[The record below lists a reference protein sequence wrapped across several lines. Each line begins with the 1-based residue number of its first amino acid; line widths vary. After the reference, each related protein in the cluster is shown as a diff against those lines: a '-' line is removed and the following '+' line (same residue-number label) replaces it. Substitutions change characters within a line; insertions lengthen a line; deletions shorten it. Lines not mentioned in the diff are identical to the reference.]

1 MKKSKNKERRT
12 QIMARVVVIWIAV
25 MMVGTMVLWA
35 LQAVV

>member
-1 MKKSKNKERRT
+1 MKKSKKSERRT
-12 QIMARVVVIWIAV
+12 QIIARVIVIWIAV

>member
-1 MKKSKNKERRT
+1 MKKTKKDERKM
-12 QIMARVVVIWIAV
+12 QIIARVVVIWIAV